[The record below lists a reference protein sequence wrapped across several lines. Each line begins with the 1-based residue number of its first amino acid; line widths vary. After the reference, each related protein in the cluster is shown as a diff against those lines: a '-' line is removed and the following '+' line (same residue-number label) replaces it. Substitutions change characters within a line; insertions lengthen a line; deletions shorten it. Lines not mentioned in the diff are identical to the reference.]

1 MTEIY
6 TTATFD
12 ELFLKLPKKIQT
24 KAEEKTTLFRKN
36 PFNPI
41 LRTEKLHPRGHDVWS
56 FRVDVHYRIVFKF
69 AGKNTVE
76 FRFIGHHNQIYDYN
90 IFRE

>member
-1 MTEIY
+1 MMEIC

-12 ELFLKLPKKIQT
+12 ELFLKLPNKIQS
-24 KAEEKTTLFRKN
+24 KAEEKTKLFREN

-56 FRVDVHYRIVFKF
+56 FRIDVHYRIVFKF
-69 AGKNTVE
+69 MGKDTVE
-76 FRFIGHHNQIYDYN
+76 FRFVGHHNQIYDYN

>member
-1 MTEIY
+1 MTEIC

-12 ELFLKLPKKIQT
+12 ELFLKLPKTIQAKT
-24 KAEEKTTLFRKN
+24 EEKTRLFREN
-36 PFNPI
+36 HFNPI

-69 AGKNTVE
+69 TGKDTVE
-76 FRFIGHHNQIYDYN
+76 FRFVGHYNQIYDYN